1 MNFNLSGVLLLLT
14 LQAGSAIAGT
24 AGQNLPAPYTAIQ
37 SCISELEEDSSSNV
51 FDGVL
56 IPRFE
61 AIVVQ
66 QTSVSLWT
74 MVHIF
79 EKNVAEQP
87 VEGVVVLS
95 HQLEINCIVDQIGA
109 VVSLKYDE
117 VSESGKLQ
125 RMKASLQDRDFAK
138 EYFRTLSE
146 EVDSGKSV
154 ALERTTFHANLG
166 VITNTGYE
174 VVVLNSDN
182 FRR

>member
-1 MNFNLSGVLLLLT
+1 
-14 LQAGSAIAGT
+14 
-24 AGQNLPAPYTAIQ
+24 AIQ

-51 FDGVL
+51 IDGVL

-166 VITNTGYE
+166 VITKTGYE